1 MINLTEQ
8 EIKDLMKFIDDIP
21 TKFGLPFVQFFGK
34 KLDELK
40 DSDEGE
46 N

>member
-8 EIKDLMKFIDDIP
+8 DMQDLMKFIDDIP
-21 TKFGLPFVQFFGK
+21 TKFGLPLVEFFGK
-34 KLDELK
+34 KIEESK
-40 DSDEGE
+40 NSDEGE

>member
-8 EIKDLMKFIDDIP
+8 EIKDLMKFIDDMP
-21 TKFGLPFVQFFGK
+21 TKFGLPLVQFFSSK
-34 KLDELK
+34 IEEQKQDEQ
-40 DSDEGE
+40 GE